1 MNILSQI
8 YVLFIHDVQ
17 VKRKSNYKITNAK
30 IKLANIYESKSK
42 IKIFLFIILLMLH
55 NEQIYFYIMLKE
67 KITKIFL
74 YVITLNLQKF
84 IKSSEKLN
92 NKNYQLA

>member
-17 VKRKSNYKITNAK
+17 VKRKSNYKVTNAK

-67 KITKIFL
+67 KKNIFIC
-74 YVITLNLQKF
+74 YYIKF
-84 IKSSEKLN
+84 TEIYQIK
-92 NKNYQLA
+92 